1 MSLVTTI
8 HAIAPADPADPA
20 DPAAG
25 HTYALPVVRELPR
38 PAPSGSGGW

>member
-1 MSLVTTI
+1 MSLFTTI
-8 HAIAPADPADPA
+8 HTTPAAEPT
-20 DPAAG
+20 AG

>member
-1 MSLVTTI
+1 MSPFMIVLAT
-8 HAIAPADPADPA
+8 AAAEPAP
-20 DPAAG
+20 G

>member
-8 HAIAPADPADPA
+8 RATPPAT
-20 DPAAG
+20 G

-38 PAPSGSGGW
+38 PVPSGSGGW

>member
-1 MSLVTTI
+1 MSLFTTI
-8 HAIAPADPADPA
+8 HATAPAE
-20 DPAAG
+20 PAAG

>member
-8 HAIAPADPADPA
+8 HAITPADPAE
-20 DPAAG
+20 G

-38 PAPSGSGGW
+38 PAPCASGGW

>member
-1 MSLVTTI
+1 MNLFTTI
-8 HAIAPADPADPA
+8 HATATAE
-20 DPAAG
+20 PAAS

>member
-1 MSLVTTI
+1 MSL
-8 HAIAPADPADPA
+8 IATSPAT

-38 PAPSGSGGW
+38 PAPGAPAGW

>member
-1 MSLVTTI
+1 MSPVMTTV
-8 HAIAPADPADPA
+8 ATPVAEPVPA
-20 DPAAG
+20 